1 MTNARRV
8 TAFHNKTET
17 TVLSYSLVGRWLGDW
32 LGDTKVRYVRLSRG
46 IGIKFAAAAA
56 VCHTGINRA
65 VKLFLCMFRKL
76 FMVKSKEQKQGFR
89 LEANVVFSLRKPW
102 IAGCTDIDRNGV
114 RG

>member
-1 MTNARRV
+1 
-8 TAFHNKTET
+8 
-17 TVLSYSLVGRWLGDW
+17 
-32 LGDTKVRYVRLSRG
+32 LSRG
-46 IGIKFAAAAA
+46 IGIKFAA

-65 VKLFLCMFRKL
+65 VELFRKL

-89 LEANVVFSLRKPW
+89 LEANVVFSLRKPS